1 MNIYISTTFIPD
13 NRSLSDALELC
24 NNMGLQSVELG
35 SNHCYEETYDY
46 LSNYSFNYLVHNY
59 FPIPK
64 DTFVLNIASL
74 DANIRRR
81 SIKHIKNAIQFC
93 DKIGA
98 NLYTFHPGFLT
109 DPNGANLLRYNY
121 DFQWDDNRIDNTN
134 YEKAKMNMYLA
145 LDEVVKFAQSRK
157 TSIAIETEGSLYK
170 KNHLLMQRPDE
181 YEEFISKYNPTDIC
195 MNLNIGHLNL
205 AAEAF
210 KFERQDF
217 VDLIEDYIVAME
229 LSHNNGKEDQHLPL
243 EKDSWYW
250 DIILDKRFK
259 SAYKILE
266 FRNTSIN
273 RVKQNVKLFHEKIRA
288 IPISK

>member
-1 MNIYISTTFIPD
+1 
-13 NRSLSDALELC
+13 
-24 NNMGLQSVELG
+24 
-35 SNHCYEETYDY
+35 
-46 LSNYSFNYLVHNY
+46 
-59 FPIPK
+59 
-64 DTFVLNIASL
+64 
-74 DANIRRR
+74 
-81 SIKHIKNAIQFC
+81 
-93 DKIGA
+93 
-98 NLYTFHPGFLT
+98 
-109 DPNGANLLRYNY
+109 
-121 DFQWDDNRIDNTN
+121 
-134 YEKAKMNMYLA
+134 MNMYLA